1 MRKPTKDLLLEL
13 AANRPVTAE
22 TARVNAT
29 VDQLRQYLAG
39 EGVRTAVEELDGRH
53 ILYAA
58 TVPGKRVDVLLN
70 AHLDVV
76 PAEEEVFQI
85 REENGWLF
93 GRGTH
98 DCLGNSA
105 VVANLLVDL
114 QGKVSLGA
122 IFSTDE
128 EVGGATTKAMVE
140 RGYTARRFVLVLDGS
155 GYALA
160 VAQKGILA
168 VRLIAHGRACHAAY
182 AWRGDNAID
191 RLVDGY
197 AKIRGLFPPIQPPDE
212 WHTSMAA
219 TLIQAGTVANRV
231 PDLAEM
237 TLNIRFTEP
246 GEGACLIEQLRVAS
260 GLEVQGRVECEPF
273 AFSPDTPALR
283 SLAAFMEKRLA
294 RPIRIERMNGATDA
308 RHFGG
313 IGVPVGIIGIPG
325 KDAHAH
331 TECLELAG
339 MAAYETMLR
348 DYLNQNSAL
357 PGVRG

>member
-1 MRKPTKDLLLEL
+1 MRKPTRELLLEL
-13 AANRPVTAE
+13 AANRPVTADV
-22 TARVNAT
+22 ARVNAT
-29 VDQLRQYLAG
+29 VDQLQHYLVG
-39 EGVRTAVEELDGRH
+39 EGVQTVVEELDGRR

-58 TVPGKRVDVLLN
+58 TVAARPVDVLLN

-76 PAEEEVFQI
+76 PAEEEVFRI

-98 DCLGNSA
+98 DCLGNCA

-114 QGKVSLGA
+114 QGKASLGA

-140 RGYTARRFVLVLDGS
+140 RGYIARRFVLVLDGS

-160 VAQKGILA
+160 VAQKGILSA
-168 VRLIAHGRACHAAY
+168 KLIAHGRAGHAAY
-182 AWRGDNAID
+182 AWRSDNAID
-191 RLVDGY
+191 RLVEGY

-219 TLIQAGTVANRV
+219 TLVQAGTVANRV

-237 TLNIRFTEP
+237 TLNIRFTRT
-246 GEGACLIEQLRVAS
+246 GEGARLLEQLRTAS
-260 GLEVQGRVECEPF
+260 GLEVQGKVECEPF
-273 AFSPDTPALR
+273 EFSPDTPALKAL
-283 SLAAFMEKRLA
+283 SAFMEERLG

-313 IGVPVGIIGIPG
+313 LGVPVGIIGIPG

-331 TECLELAG
+331 TECLDLAG
-339 MAAYETMLR
+339 MADYEAVLR
-348 DYLNQNSAL
+348 EYLGAPGASA
-357 PGVRG
+357 G